1 MRLLKFQV
9 KNAVF
14 LYTSGTCECDPGFG
28 GADCSVNTT
37 VAPDVWFLENAGL
50 CDLSDRRCNEV
61 AVFGATFILSD
72 NLKCKLTRV
81 KVRKCFLL
89 VCTINYF

>member
-1 MRLLKFQV
+1 M
-9 KNAVF
+9 
-14 LYTSGTCECDPGFG
+14 
-28 GADCSVNTT
+28 
-37 VAPDVWFLENAGL
+37 WFLENAGL

-81 KVRKCFLL
+81 KVRKCFCWF
-89 VCTINYF
+89 VQEAVF